1 MKKLFTICFFIG
13 AAIMILS
20 AQSVFAYSTLEGGC
34 LLSCHNADTLHGLHS
49 GSCTSCH
56 PGSAG
61 NTPIPTSN
69 CIACHPRS
77 GSRGLCPLINDSTA
91 GASHGQR
98 CLACHTE
105 CAPITT
111 TTTTSVRPN
120 TTTTSVQSTTTTTTI
135 ICTYSI
141 SPTSKT
147 FRASGGKGAVR
158 VSTANGCDW
167 EATST
172 YSWITITSG
181 ASGSGSGRVSYTV
194 ATNPDTTER
203 TGSMDIAG
211 ETFTV
216 LQAGRRR

>member
-1 MKKLFTICFFIG
+1 MKKFITVCFILC
-13 AAIMILS
+13 AAITLVG
-20 AQSVFAYSTLEGGC
+20 AQTGFAYETIEGGC
-34 LLSCHNADTLHGLHS
+34 LPCHSKGTLHSLHS
-49 GSCTSCH
+49 VSCTACH
-56 PGSAG
+56 PGASG
-61 NTPIPTSN
+61 NTPIPSAN
-69 CIACHPRS
+69 CIICHPPADP
-77 GSRGLCPLINDSTA
+77 GVCPLIFVKSRTNPTVNAHPQST
-91 GASHGQR
+91 
-98 CLACHTE
+98 CLGCHTTLSG
-105 CAPITT
+105 CQAPVTT
-111 TTTTSVRPN
+111 

-135 ICTYSI
+135 TCSYSI

-167 EATST
+167 KATST